1 MSGITDF
8 LDFAFGIIIVSC
20 IQKYGKESFLVLY
33 VGRIFLLLFAQRVNS
48 NRFLSGLKKGGI
60 ITESCFAGCKTKT

>member
-20 IQKYGKESFLVLY
+20 IQKYGKESFLLLY

-48 NRFLSGLKKGGI
+48 
-60 ITESCFAGCKTKT
+60 